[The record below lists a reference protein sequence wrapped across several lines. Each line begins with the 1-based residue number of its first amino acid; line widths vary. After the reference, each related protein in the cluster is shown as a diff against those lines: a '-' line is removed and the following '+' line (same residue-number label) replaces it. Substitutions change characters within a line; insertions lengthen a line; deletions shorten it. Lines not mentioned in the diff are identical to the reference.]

1 MKALKLLILLIIT
14 FVITSCGNFSSD
26 KTVQNETFTS
36 NKEYYQLKIY
46 TFDSDSQVSTVD
58 KYLKE
63 AYLPG
68 LKNQGINNIGV
79 FKRRQSETDSI
90 RKTYVLIPFSSME
103 QFLTLE
109 EKLTEDKEYLD
120 AGSDYINASYELPP
134 YRRIESILMSAFQG
148 MPQLKAPTFNSAR
161 SERVYEL
168 RSYESATEQYNI
180 NKVEMFNDGGEI
192 SLFDKLGFNAVFYGE
207 VISGAKMPNLM
218 YMTTFSDQASRDQ
231 HWNEFSNSPEWN
243 EMKVIPKYLNTV
255 SHADIDF
262 LYPTE
267 YSDY

>member
-1 MKALKLLILLIIT
+1 MKTLKFLLLMIFT
-14 FVITSCGNFSSD
+14 FAMISCGYSNSD
-26 KTVQNETFTS
+26 KTVENKS
-36 NKEYYQLKIY
+36 ISANKEYYQLKIY
-46 TFDSDSQVSTVD
+46 TLDSDSQVAAVD
-58 KYLKE
+58 KYLKG

-68 LKNQGINNIGV
+68 LKKMGINNIGV
-79 FKRRQSETDSI
+79 FKGRIKETDSI
-90 RKTYVLIPFSSME
+90 QKTYVLIPFSTIE

-109 EKLTEDKEYLD
+109 DKLTEDKEYLE
-120 AGSDYINASYELPP
+120 AGNDYINASYEHPS
-134 YRRIESILMSAFQG
+134 YQRIESILLKAFQG
-148 MPQLKAPTFNSAR
+148 MPELKVPTFNSSR

-192 SLFDKLGFNAVFYGE
+192 NLFDQLGFNAVFYGE

-231 HWNEFSNSPEWN
+231 HWKEFSNAPEWQ

-255 SHADIDF
+255 SHSDINF
-262 LYPTE
+262 LFPTD